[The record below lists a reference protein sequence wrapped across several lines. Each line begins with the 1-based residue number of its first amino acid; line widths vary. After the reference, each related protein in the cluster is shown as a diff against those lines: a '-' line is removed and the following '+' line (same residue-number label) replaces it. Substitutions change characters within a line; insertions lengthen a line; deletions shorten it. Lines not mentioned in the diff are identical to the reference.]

1 MNEFNDYND
10 KEIEIDLV
18 ELFQYLW
25 KHALVL
31 IAVMV
36 ITAAI
41 GFAGSKFILT
51 PMYSSTSMIYIT
63 GSGGAG
69 AVSSMLS
76 ELQAGNALTA
86 DYQTLATSRP
96 VVERIIDDLKLDTD
110 YESLS
115 ARISTEN
122 PTNTR
127 ILSIT
132 VVDEDP
138 DMAKTI
144 VDDLTSVMIE
154 QVADVMSADRPNIV
168 QKGDIPE
175 EPSSPSVM
183 KNTAIATILG
193 LLAVLAVLVFNF
205 IRNDTIKTPEDV
217 EQYLGLNNLGSIPLA
232 KGVRKNNR
240 KSGKMNHKQRRR
252 Y

>member
-1 MNEFNDYND
+1 MDNYKERDT
-10 KEIEIDLV
+10 EIEIDLV

-31 IAVMV
+31 IAVTV
-36 ITAAI
+36 VAAVI
-41 GFAGSKFILT
+41 GFVGSKFILT

-63 GSGGAG
+63 GSGGGG
-69 AVSSMLS
+69 AVANMLS

-96 VVERIIDDLKLDTD
+96 VVERVMDDLKLDTD
-110 YESLS
+110 YESMS
-115 ARISTEN
+115 SRISTEN

-132 VVDEDP
+132 VTDEDP

-144 VDDLTSVMIE
+144 VDDLTTVMID
-154 QVADVMSADRPNIV
+154 QVATVMSADKPNIV

-175 EPSSPSVM
+175 EPSSPSVK
-183 KNTAIATILG
+183 KNTAIAAFLG
-193 LLAVLAVLVFNF
+193 LLVVLAILVFNF

-217 EQYLGLNNLGSIPLA
+217 EHYLGLNNLGSIPLA
-232 KGVRKNNR
+232 KGVRKNAR
-240 KSGKMNHKQRRR
+240 KSGKMSLKQRRK

>member
-1 MNEFNDYND
+1 MNDYYDDNEF
-10 KEIEIDLV
+10 EIDLL

-25 KHALVL
+25 KHVLVL
-31 IAVMV
+31 LAVFI

-51 PMYSSTSMIYIT
+51 PMYQSTSMIYIT
-63 GSGGAG
+63 GASGGT
-69 AVSSMLS
+69 VQSMLS

-96 VVERIIDDLKLDTD
+96 VVEKIIDELKLDTD
-110 YESLS
+110 YEALS
-115 ARISTEN
+115 GRISTEN

-132 VVDEDP
+132 VKDEDP

-144 VDDLTSVMIE
+144 VDVLTTVMID
-154 QVADVMSADRPNIV
+154 QVAEVMNADKPNIV
-168 QKGDIPE
+168 QKGDVPE
-175 EPSSPSVM
+175 EPASPSIK
-183 KNTAIATILG
+183 KNTIIAGVIG
-193 LLAVLAVLVFNF
+193 LFLAVAILVLSF

-217 EQYLGLNNLGSIPLA
+217 EHYLGLNNLGSIPLA
-232 KGVRKNNR
+232 KGARKNTR
-240 KSGKMNHKQRRR
+240 RRGKHSSKQRRK

>member
-1 MNEFNDYND
+1 MNDYEER
-10 KEIEIDLV
+10 EIEIDLI

-31 IAVMV
+31 IAATLIM
-36 ITAAI
+36 AI
-41 GFAGSKFILT
+41 VGFAGSKLLLT
-51 PMYSSTSMIYIT
+51 PMYNSTSMIYIT
-63 GSGGAG
+63 GSSGSS

-110 YESLS
+110 YGTMKG
-115 ARISTEN
+115 RISTDN

-132 VVDEDP
+132 VRDEDP

-144 VDDLTSVMIE
+144 VDDLTNVMIE
-154 QVADVMSADRPNIV
+154 QVAEVMSADRPNIV
-168 QKGDIPE
+168 QKGDVPE
-175 EPSSPSVM
+175 DPSSPNIK
-183 KNTAIATILG
+183 KNTLLAAMLGLMMAIAIL
-193 LLAVLAVLVFNF
+193 LLNF
-205 IRNDTIKTPEDV
+205 IRNDTIKTPEDI
-217 EQYLGLNNLGSIPLA
+217 EHYLGLNNLGAIPLA
-232 KGVRKNNR
+232 KGVRKNTR
-240 KSGKMNHKQRRR
+240 RSGKLSLKQRRR

>member
-1 MNEFNDYND
+1 MNNYDYEER
-10 KEIEIDLV
+10 EIEIDLI

-25 KHALVL
+25 KHATILLAVL
-31 IAVMV
+31 L
-36 ITAAI
+36 ITAGI
-41 GFAGSKFILT
+41 GFVGTRFLLT
-51 PMYSSTSMIYIT
+51 PMYESTSMIYIT
-63 GSGGAG
+63 GSSGSS

-110 YESLS
+110 YDTLKG
-115 ARISTEN
+115 RISTNN

-132 VVDEDP
+132 VTDEDP

-154 QVADVMSADRPNIV
+154 QVAEVMSADRPNIV
-168 QKGDIPE
+168 QKGDVPE
-175 EPSSPSVM
+175 NPSSPSV
-183 KNTAIATILG
+183 KKYTAIAGLLG
-193 LLAVLAVLVFNF
+193 LVVAVAILLFSF
-205 IRNDTIKTPEDV
+205 IRNDTIKTPDDV
-217 EQYLGLNNLGSIPLA
+217 EHYLGLNNLGSIPLA
-232 KGVRKNNR
+232 KGVRKNTR
-240 KSGKMNHKQRRR
+240 RSGKMSLNKRRK